1 MEKVI
6 EAIELEY
13 FIEGNKIIDRI
24 SIDVSKGR
32 FYAVVGPNGSG
43 KTTLLDILSGSIK
56 PQRGRV
62 KLMDR
67 DIRDMTR
74 RDIARKVAVLPQDTS
89 VLFDFCVFDVLVMG
103 RHPYRD
109 AFGTLDIEDL
119 RLVDSVIDELGLGEL
134 LSRPIT
140 QISGGERQRCF
151 LGRVIVQDTP
161 IVFLDEATSNLD
173 PYYTHEIL
181 GRIKGLTARKG
192 VTVVSVF
199 HDLSL
204 ASMYGDYVFF
214 MKNGRIEYKG
224 EVREVMVPEIVEDV
238 FSVKVKVIL
247 DEEYPHPVIIPY
259 GR

>member
-62 KLMDR
+62 KLMDK

-134 LSRPIT
+134 LNRPIT

-181 GRIKGLTARKG
+181 GRIKRMTARKG

-238 FSVKVKVIL
+238 FSVKIKVIL

>member
-181 GRIKGLTARKG
+181 GRIKGMTARKG

-247 DEEYPHPVIIPY
+247 DEGYPHPVIIPY